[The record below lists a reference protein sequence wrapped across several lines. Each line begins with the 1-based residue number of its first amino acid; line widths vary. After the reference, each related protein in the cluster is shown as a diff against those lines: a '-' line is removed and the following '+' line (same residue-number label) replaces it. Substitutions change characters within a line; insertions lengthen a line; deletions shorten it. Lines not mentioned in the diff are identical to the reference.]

1 MDYEPQRM
9 AVLKVLEDGKK
20 KEITIDEI
28 PDEFKIFFSKDTE
41 KANSEIRTALNIA
54 ESRLEVRKNNES
66 EYQITMLGRFVLK
79 EMLEKYNE
87 IKKANTIFE
96 VKSKLKELLVSRLDK
111 EKAMEKLLEEKKELK
126 TDASLLETLADEIL
140 KEIEKEREKKLMEY
154 FSGESLRGKFIPQK
168 LAEDIL
174 SEVKI
179 ITLRDSE
186 EMYYYDVSEGIW
198 KPNAEAL
205 IKEKVAKKLG
215 DKCKTHYIN
224 ETLSFI
230 QAVTYVDRSVF
241 DNIPVNLIPVEN
253 GVLKVDFETGNVELL
268 PLSPQYFFTSKLP
281 VKYDPEAKCPKIEK
295 FLSEIVEPENK
306 QLLIE
311 AIAYT
316 LYRDNPWRKMFLL
329 VGEGANGK
337 TTFLTLLERFLGI
350 RNISS
355 RSMFELVEE
364 RFAKADLYRKWANI
378 CDELPYGRLLTTE
391 VIKRLTGQSLVTAEN
406 KFKNSFQFKFW
417 GKMIFSGNI
426 LPKVFEESSAFYDRL
441 ILIIFPYRF
450 VEKPMAENEKPV
462 NKNLINEITTEEEL
476 SGLLNLAL
484 QNLPKVLKEG
494 FSYAKRV
501 DEVRE
506 LYTKVS
512 DPVAAFVMEKIE
524 TDPESWIP
532 KDELYTAFVLY
543 CKQNKL
549 PILANNV
556 FSRELKVHI
565 RVEEV
570 RKKIGGKRMQGWQ
583 GIKIKKEDD
592 EEVQS
597 IIDEIMVKLKDL
609 REQFKSS
616 FPEADADKII
626 KESAGDKAG
635 KVKELL
641 FEQGYIFRTAPGFI
655 DIRD

>member
-1 MDYEPQRM
+1 
-9 AVLKVLEDGKK
+9 
-20 KEITIDEI
+20 
-28 PDEFKIFFSKDTE
+28 
-41 KANSEIRTALNIA
+41 
-54 ESRLEVRKNNES
+54 
-66 EYQITMLGRFVLK
+66 
-79 EMLEKYNE
+79 
-87 IKKANTIFE
+87 
-96 VKSKLKELLVSRLDK
+96 
-111 EKAMEKLLEEKKELK
+111 
-126 TDASLLETLADEIL
+126 
-140 KEIEKEREKKLMEY
+140 
-154 FSGESLRGKFIPQK
+154 
-168 LAEDIL
+168 
-174 SEVKI
+174 
-179 ITLRDSE
+179 
-186 EMYYYDVSEGIW
+186 
-198 KPNAEAL
+198 
-205 IKEKVAKKLG
+205 
-215 DKCKTHYIN
+215 
-224 ETLSFI
+224 
-230 QAVTYVDRSVF
+230 VF

-417 GKMIFSGNI
+417 GKMIFAGNV

-556 FSRELKVHI
+556 FFK
-565 RVEEV
+565 RVE
-570 RKKIGGKRMQGWQ
+570 
-583 GIKIKKEDD
+583 
-592 EEVQS
+592 
-597 IIDEIMVKLKDL
+597 
-609 REQFKSS
+609 
-616 FPEADADKII
+616 
-626 KESAGDKAG
+626 SAHTCRGS
-635 KVKELL
+635 
-641 FEQGYIFRTAPGFI
+641 
-655 DIRD
+655 

>member
-1 MDYEPQRM
+1 MDYDPQRM
-9 AVLKVLEDGKK
+9 AVLKVLEDGER

-28 PDEFKIFFSKDTE
+28 PDEFKIFFNKDPE

-54 ESRLEVRKNNES
+54 ESRLEVRKNNEG
-66 EYQITMLGRFVLK
+66 EYEITMLGRFVLK

-87 IKKANTIFE
+87 IKKSNTIFE
-96 VKSKLKELLVSRLDK
+96 IKSRLKDFFASGLDK
-111 EKAMEKLLEEKKELK
+111 ESAIKKLLDEKKELEIDK
-126 TDASLLETLADEIL
+126 ALLDVLADEIL
-140 KEIEKEREKKLMEY
+140 KEIEKEREEKVKEY

-179 ITLRDSE
+179 ITLRDTE
-186 EMYYYDVSEGIW
+186 EMFYYDASEGIW

-205 IKEKVAKKLG
+205 VKEKAAKKLG
-215 DKCKTHYIN
+215 NKCKTHYIN
-224 ETLSFI
+224 ETISFI

-241 DNIPVNLIPVEN
+241 DNIPLNLIPVEN
-253 GVLKVDFETGNVELL
+253 GVVKIDFETGNVELL
-268 PLSPQYFFTSKLP
+268 PFSSEYYFTSKLP
-281 VKYDPEAKCPKIEK
+281 VKYNPDAKCPKIEK

-316 LYRDNPWRKMFLL
+316 LYRDNPWRKMFIS
-329 VGEGANGK
+329 VGDGANGK
-337 TTFLTLLERFLGI
+337 TTFFTLLERFLGI

-391 VIKRLTGQSLVTAEN
+391 IIKRLTGQSLVTAEN

-417 GKMIFSGNI
+417 GKMFFSGNI
-426 LPKVFEESSAFYDRL
+426 LPKVFEESSAFCDRL

-450 VEKPMAENEKPV
+450 VEKPMAENERPI

-484 QNLPKVLKEG
+484 QTLPKVLREG
-494 FSYAKRV
+494 FSYTKSTE
-501 DEVRE
+501 EVRE

-512 DPVAAFVMEKIE
+512 DPVAAFVMEMIE
-524 TDPESWIP
+524 SDPASWIS
-532 KDELYTAFVLY
+532 KEELYTAFVLY

-549 PILANNV
+549 PVLANNV
-556 FSRELKVHI
+556 FARELKMHV
-565 RVEEV
+565 RAEEV
-570 RKKIGGKRMQGWQ
+570 RKKIGGRRVQGWQ

-592 EEVQS
+592 ELES
-597 IIDEIMVKLKDL
+597 TIDEIMIKLKDL

-616 FPEADADKII
+616 FPEADTDKII
-626 KESAGDKAG
+626 KEIAGDKAG

-655 DIRD
+655 DICE

>member
-9 AVLKVLEDGKK
+9 AVLSILEEGKM
-20 KEITIDEI
+20 KEITINNI
-28 PDEFKIFFSKDTE
+28 PDEFKIFFSKDPE
-41 KANSEIRTALNIA
+41 KANDEIKTALNIA
-54 ESRLEVRKNNES
+54 ESRLEVRKNENG
-66 EYQITMLGRFVLK
+66 EYELTMLGRFVLK
-79 EMLEKYNE
+79 EMFEKYNE
-87 IKKANTIFE
+87 IKKENAIFE
-96 VKSKLKELLVSRLDK
+96 VKSKLKQLLANGLDK
-111 EKAMEKLLEEKKELK
+111 ENAIKKLLEEKRESEIDK
-126 TDASLLETLADEIL
+126 ALLETMADEIL
-140 KEIEKEREKKLMEY
+140 EEFEKEREKKVAEY

-174 SEVKI
+174 NEVKI
-179 ITLRDSE
+179 ITLRDTE
-186 EMYYYDVSEGIW
+186 EMYYYDSSEGIW

-215 DKCKTHYIN
+215 DKCKSHYIN

-230 QAVTYVDRSVF
+230 QAVTYMDRSVF
-241 DNIPVNLIPVEN
+241 DNIPLNLIPVEN
-253 GVLKVDFETGNVELL
+253 GIVKIDFETGKVEFL
-268 PLSPQYFFTSKLP
+268 PFSPEYYFTSKLP
-281 VKYDPEAKCPKIEK
+281 VKYNPEAKCPKIEK

-311 AIAYT
+311 TIAYT

-337 TTFLTLLERFLGI
+337 TTFLTLLEKFLGI
-350 RNISS
+350 RNVSS

-406 KFKNSFQFKFW
+406 KFKNSFQFKFF
-417 GKMIFSGNI
+417 GKMFFSGNI

-450 VEKPMAENEKPV
+450 VEKPMAENERPI
-462 NKNLINEITTEEEL
+462 NKNLIHEITTEEEL

-484 QNLPKVLKEG
+484 QTLPKVLKEG
-494 FSYAKRV
+494 FSYTKST

-512 DPVAAFVMEKIE
+512 DPVASFVMERVE
-524 TDPESWIP
+524 SDPESWIS
-532 KDELYTAFVLY
+532 KDELYSAFALY

-556 FSRELKVHI
+556 FSRELKTHV

-570 RKKIGGKRMQGWQ
+570 RKKIGGRRVQGWQ
-583 GIKIKKEDD
+583 GIRLKKEGE
-592 EEVQS
+592 EEVES
-597 IIDEIMVKLKDL
+597 TIDEIMVKLKDL
-609 REQFKSS
+609 REGFKSS

-626 KESAGDKAG
+626 KEIAGDKAG

-641 FEQGYIFRTAPGFI
+641 FEQGYIFRTTPGFI
-655 DIRD
+655 DIRE